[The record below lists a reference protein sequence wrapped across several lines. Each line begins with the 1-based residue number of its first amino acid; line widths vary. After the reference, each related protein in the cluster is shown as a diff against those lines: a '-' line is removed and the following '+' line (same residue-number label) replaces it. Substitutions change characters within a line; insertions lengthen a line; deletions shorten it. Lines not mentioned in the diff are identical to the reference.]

1 MATNSGVTSGREP
14 GPAGAVKREEED
26 AAGGG
31 AGTAAAPAE
40 ANGGTH
46 AGSPAKQCALCPLG
60 EAAEEA
66 LGPLLEFRCTAKQ
79 RPQGVAGRVVLVHSL
94 CAQWAPRAHY
104 SEEAAAQHSLLMV
117 PDEVQRARKL
127 RCRLCRKPGAAMG
140 CEERTCQQTYHL
152 PCAMGQVG

>member
-104 SEEAAAQHSLLMV
+104 SEEVREGRAVLAPATGALPPSRDPCPPPPPPRPPRRAGRGTAQ
-117 PDEVQRARKL
+117 PAD
-127 RCRLCRKPGAAMG
+127 GAG
-140 CEERTCQQTYHL
+140 
-152 PCAMGQVG
+152 